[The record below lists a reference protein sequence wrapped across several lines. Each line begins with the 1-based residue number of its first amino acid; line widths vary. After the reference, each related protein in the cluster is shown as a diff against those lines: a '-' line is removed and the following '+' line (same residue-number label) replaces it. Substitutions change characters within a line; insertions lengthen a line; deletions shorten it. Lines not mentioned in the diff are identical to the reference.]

1 MESPMPEAA
10 FLFPGQGSQSV
21 GMVRGLASQP
31 EARKIFQ
38 RAGETLGFDLFELCL
53 RGPEEMLVLD
63 FNAQVAVHVTNC
75 AYDAVLKGKQWRP
88 RIASDFSLGIFSA
101 LVAAGSL
108 SFDQG
113 LEGVILAA
121 EKMSEEGFKQRG
133 AMAAVIGLSEQEVRE
148 VCREFSGAFVAS
160 VNTAQQVVISG
171 QEEDVE
177 KAIQLCLMRG
187 ALLVKRLPIG
197 WAIHTPMMES
207 ASRAFAEV
215 TKEWKVRPPEFPVLS
230 YLRGEYLKTPEEILE
245 ELTVQYCRPNYWHKV
260 LLRMIDE
267 GIDTFIEVGPGNALT
282 QMVRWV
288 NRTART
294 ITAKEI
300 LEKGALNAECGIKKC
315 QMTKPKC
322 QINDQ

>member
-1 MESPMPEAA
+1 VEGPLPDLA

-21 GMVRGLASQP
+21 GMVQGLASQP

-38 RAGETLGFDLFELCL
+38 RAGEILGFDLFDLCL
-53 RGPEEMLVLD
+53 RGPEEMLALD
-63 FNAQVAVHVTNC
+63 FNAQLAVHVTNC
-75 AYDAVLKGKQWRP
+75 AYGALLNGKQWRP
-88 RIASDFSLGIFSA
+88 RIASGFSLGIFSA

-121 EKMSEEGFKQRG
+121 EKMSEEGLKQRG

-177 KAIQLCLMRG
+177 KAIRLCLIQG
-187 ALLVKRLPIG
+187 ALMIKRLPID
-197 WAIHTPMMES
+197 WAIHTPLMES
-207 ASRAFAEV
+207 ASRAFAGAV
-215 TKEWKVRPPEFPVLS
+215 KDWKVQSPGFPVLS
-230 YLRGEYLKTPEEILE
+230 YLSGEYLKTPEEILE
-245 ELTVQYCRPNYWHKV
+245 ELTVQYCRPNYWYKV

-267 GIDTFIEVGPGNALT
+267 GIDTYVEVGPGNVLT

-288 NRTART
+288 NRTAKVL
-294 ITAKEI
+294 TAEEI
-300 LEKGALNAECGIKKC
+300 LQKGMVPAEYGGIN
-315 QMTKPKC
+315 PKF
-322 QINDQ
+322 QIPNLK

>member
-1 MESPMPEAA
+1 MPEMA

-21 GMVRGLASQP
+21 GMVRELASHP

-38 RAGETLGFDLFELCL
+38 RASETLGFDLFDLCL
-53 RGPEEMLVLD
+53 RGPEEMLALD
-63 FNAQVAVHVTNC
+63 FNAQLAVHVANC
-75 AYDAVLKGKQWRP
+75 AYASILSARNYAP
-88 RIASDFSLGIFSA
+88 RLTSGFSLGIFSA

-113 LEGVILAA
+113 LQGVILAA

-133 AMAAVIGLSEQEVRE
+133 AMAAVIGLSEEKVRE
-148 VCREFSGAFVAS
+148 VCAGFSGAFVAS

-177 KAIQLCLMRG
+177 KAIQLCLQRG
-187 ALLVKRLPIG
+187 ALMVKRLPVG
-197 WAIHTPMMES
+197 WAIHTPLMES
-207 ASRAFAEV
+207 ASRAFAEAV
-215 TKEWKVRPPEFPVLS
+215 KDWRVQSPRFPVLS
-230 YLRGEYLKTPEEILE
+230 YLSGEYLKNPEEILE

-267 GIDTFIEVGPGNALT
+267 GIDTFIEVGPGNVLT

-288 NRTART
+288 NRTAKVF
-294 ITAKEI
+294 TAEEI
-300 LEKGALNAECGIKKC
+300 LRGTNAECGMRNK
-315 QMTKPKC
+315 
-322 QINDQ
+322 

>member
-1 MESPMPEAA
+1 MPEAA

-21 GMVRGLASQP
+21 GMVQGLASHP
-31 EARKIFQ
+31 EAREIFQ
-38 RAGETLGFDLFELCL
+38 HASETLGFDLFELCL
-53 RGPEEMLVLD
+53 RGPEEMLALD

-75 AYDAVLKGKQWRP
+75 AYASILGKRNYAP
-88 RIASDFSLGIFSA
+88 RMASGFSLGIFSA
-101 LVAAGSL
+101 LVAADSL

-121 EKMSEEGFKQRG
+121 EKMSEEGLKQRG
-133 AMAAVIGLSEQEVRE
+133 AMAAVIGFSEQEVRE

-187 ALLVKRLPIG
+187 ALMIKRLPIG
-197 WAIHTPMMES
+197 WAIHTPLMES
-207 ASRAFAEV
+207 ASRAFAEAV
-215 TKEWKVRPPEFPVLS
+215 KDWRVQSPRVPVLS
-230 YLRGEYLKTPEEILE
+230 YLSGEYLKTPEEILE

-260 LLRMIDE
+260 LLRMTDE
-267 GIDTFIEVGPGNALT
+267 GIDTFIEVGPGNVLT

-288 NRTART
+288 NRTAKVL
-294 ITAKEI
+294 TAEEI
-300 LEKGALNAECGIKKC
+300 LGKGIPNAECG
-315 QMTKPKC
+315 MR
-322 QINDQ
+322 NAE